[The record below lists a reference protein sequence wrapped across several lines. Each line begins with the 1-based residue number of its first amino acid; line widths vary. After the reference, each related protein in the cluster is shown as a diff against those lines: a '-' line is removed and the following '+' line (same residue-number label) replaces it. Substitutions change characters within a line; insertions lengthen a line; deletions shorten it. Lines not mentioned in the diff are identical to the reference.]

1 LPTKLCKRL
10 ERLYISD
17 GEEDQ
22 IINFNYL
29 DIKLDIFSGPF
40 FKLVELI
47 KEKKIP
53 VRKISVSYISDIFVN
68 YVSDNFNDLNSI
80 GEFLELA
87 SYLTFLKSKELLPN
101 SNNDK
106 EFRKHREVIY
116 ETIENYDVIKK
127 AQEIIKKDFGE
138 DKKKPLRIKNKASIE
153 KEIFEN
159 QLVKFF
165 DDYIAK
171 QKRLEIIRD
180 TYRVE
185 DAIEMLEKKDE
196 FNIPDLF
203 EYSEHKKMNF
213 LVMFLASLIL
223 VNRGFF
229 KYEGGL
235 FVKLS
240 LQNPGS
246 ELNG

>member
-1 LPTKLCKRL
+1 M
-10 ERLYISD
+10 
-17 GEEDQ
+17 
-22 IINFNYL
+22 
-29 DIKLDIFSGPF
+29 
-40 FKLVELI
+40 
-47 KEKKIP
+47 KEKKIA

-68 YVSDNFNDLNSI
+68 YVNDNFNDLNSI

-106 EFRKHREVIY
+106 EFRKHREIIY

-127 AQEIIKKDFGE
+127 AQEVIKKDFGE
-138 DKKKPLRIKNKASIE
+138 DKKKPVGVKNKASIE
-153 KEIFEN
+153 KEIVEN

-165 DDYIAK
+165 DDYITK
-171 QKRLEIIRD
+171 QKKLEIIRD
-180 TYRVE
+180 SYRIE

-196 FNIPDLF
+196 FNILDLY
-203 EYSEHKKMNF
+203 EYAQHKKMNF

-229 KYEGGL
+229 KYEKGL
-235 FVKLS
+235 FIKLN
-240 LQNPGS
+240 LQNLGS
-246 ELNG
+246 DLNG